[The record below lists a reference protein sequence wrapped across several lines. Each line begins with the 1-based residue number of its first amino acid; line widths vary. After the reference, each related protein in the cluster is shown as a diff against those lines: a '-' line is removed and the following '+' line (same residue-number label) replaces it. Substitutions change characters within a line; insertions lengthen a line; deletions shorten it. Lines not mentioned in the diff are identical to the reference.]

1 MQFLYMRLIP
11 DNTTNINSSNS
22 NSNTSISNGNG
33 NSRVKQNN
41 TYEIVYYNANTLT
54 GNIIKFNLQT

>member
-1 MQFLYMRLIP
+1 MRLIP
-11 DNTTNINSSNS
+11 DNTTNINNSNS
-22 NSNTSISNGNG
+22 NSNTSISISNGNGNG

>member
-1 MQFLYMRLIP
+1 MRLIP

-54 GNIIKFNLQT
+54 GNIIKLNLQT